1 MAKYGKYRSIQELLE
16 AKQGGIMVNN
26 VLEGVIENIQMI
38 RRQLKKPKSQRWS
51 TSIIDNELRHNLI
64 SLNKV
69 LKQLKRNKKLH

>member
-16 AKQGGIMVNN
+16 AKQGGIMVNK

>member
-51 TSIIDNELRHNLI
+51 TSIIDNELRHDLV

-69 LKQLKRNKKLH
+69 IKQLKRNAKLN

>member
-69 LKQLKRNKKLH
+69 LKQLKRNKKKH

>member
-16 AKQGGIMVNN
+16 AKQGGIMVRK